1 MYLESLWVQ
10 GFRALSEQRIDI
22 TAPITA
28 VEGGNGA
35 GKTTL
40 LDAIHFL
47 ASGKSCLGLTNA
59 ELIKDGESYFVV
71 GGRYRTRDPVAG
83 GSVNHTAQA
92 MFTTEGR
99 KELRI
104 DGTVYHGFIRLIGG
118 LRVAQFN
125 FSSLFLVKGM
135 PSVRRQ
141 FINLLIASCDRTY
154 LEALSAYAAVTTR
167 KTALLRQS
175 GSGDVDASLLDLF
188 DEQIV
193 TLTTTIYAKRRTAL
207 GAVGL
212 AMTSLIADG
221 LFEPLSDVSVLY
233 DPRPISTESIRA
245 LRDRELARHACL
257 AGCHLDDFL
266 LLRNKRQLRDTASLG
281 EAKMV
286 SLLLTFAGAEYI
298 RAVTGEYP
306 VLLLDD
312 LEGDIDMPNL
322 DRLMHLVARFEQV
335 FIASFDVA
343 RLGGGLNATSV
354 RL

>member
-10 GFRALSEQRIDI
+10 GFRALTEQRIDI

-40 LDAIHFL
+40 LDAVYFL
-47 ASGKSCLGLTNA
+47 GSGKSCLGLTNA
-59 ELIKDGESYFVV
+59 ELVRDGESYFVV
-71 GGRYRTRDPVAG
+71 GGRYRTRDAVAG
-83 GSVNHTAQA
+83 ASVSHTAQA

-104 DGTVYHGFIRLIGG
+104 DGTVYHGFIHLIGG

-141 FINLLIASCDRTY
+141 FINLLIASCDRSY
-154 LEALSAYAAVTTR
+154 LEALSAYSAVMTR
-167 KTALLRQS
+167 KNALLRQS
-175 GSGDVDASLLDLF
+175 DSSVADVSLLDIF

-193 TLTTTIYAKRRTAL
+193 SLSNIIYAKRRSSL
-207 GAVGL
+207 GAVGQ
-212 AMTSLIADG
+212 AMTHLIADG
-221 LFEPLSDVSVLY
+221 LFEPLSDMSILY
-233 DPRPISTESIRA
+233 DPRPVSTESIRA
-245 LRDRELARHACL
+245 IRDRELARHACL
-257 AGCHLDDFL
+257 AGCHLDDFV
-266 LLRNKRQLRDTASLG
+266 LLRKKRQLRDMASLG
-281 EAKMV
+281 EAKLV
-286 SLLLTFAGAEYI
+286 ALLLTFAGAEYI
-298 RAVTGEYP
+298 RMVTGEYP

-322 DRLMHLVARFEQV
+322 DRLMHLLTRFEQV
-335 FIASFDVA
+335 FITSFDFA
-343 RLGGGLNATSV
+343 HLGGGLNATSV

>member
-10 GFRALSEQRIDI
+10 GFRALAEQRIDI

-28 VEGGNGA
+28 VEGDNGT

-40 LDAIHFL
+40 LDAVHFL

-59 ELIKDGESYFVV
+59 ELIRDGEPYFVV

-83 GSVNHTAQA
+83 GSVSHAVQA
-92 MFTTEGR
+92 IFTTEGR

-118 LRVAQFN
+118 LRVVQFN

-154 LEALSAYAAVTTR
+154 LEALSAYSAVMTR
-167 KTALLRQS
+167 KNALLRQS
-175 GSGDVDASLLDLF
+175 GSGVADASLLDLF
-188 DEQIV
+188 DERIA
-193 TLTTTIYAKRRTAL
+193 TLTNTIYAKRRSAL
-207 GAVGL
+207 ATLGQ
-212 AMTSLIADG
+212 AMTRLIADG
-221 LFEPLSDVSVLY
+221 LFKPLTDVSILY
-233 DPRPISTESIRA
+233 DPRLISAESIRA
-245 LRDRELARHACL
+245 IRGQELARHACL
-257 AGCHLDDFL
+257 AGCHLDDFV
-266 LLRNKRQLRDTASLG
+266 LLRGKSQLRDKASLG
-281 EAKMV
+281 EAKLV
-286 SLLLTFAGAEYI
+286 ALLLTFAGAEYI
-298 RAVTGEYP
+298 RMVTGEYP

-322 DRLMHLVARFEQV
+322 DRLVHLLARFEQV
-335 FIASFDVA
+335 FITTFDVA